1 MKKIGSQPTLSPT
14 SLVLLSIASTQLGSA
29 IAKTLFNTLSPAAV
43 VLLRVGFAAVVLLV
57 LWRSQIK
64 GIQRRNY
71 GVLILF
77 GLALGLMN
85 LSFYLAIERIPIG
98 IAVAL
103 EFLGPLGVAI
113 ANSRRLLDL
122 LWVLLA
128 GCGIVLLA
136 PIGGLTVNLTGI
148 ILALTAGGF
157 WAAYILLSAKVGRV
171 VPGGVG
177 LALAMAVAAI
187 VILPIGVITGGSA
200 LFNPQMLFI
209 GFGVAILSS
218 AIPYSFELEAL
229 RWLPVRVFGVLLSL
243 EPVAAAVIGFVVLRE
258 TLELRAVM
266 AIALVTVAAGGA
278 SLYGRGRG

>member
-1 MKKIGSQPTLSPT
+1 M
-14 SLVLLSIASTQLGSA
+14 LSIASTQLGSA
-29 IAKTLFNTLSPAAV
+29 IAKTLFSTLSPAAV

-64 GIQRRNY
+64 GIQRKNY
-71 GVLILF
+71 RALILF
-77 GLALGLMN
+77 GLSLGLMN

-103 EFLGPLGVAI
+103 EFIGPLGVAI

-122 LWVLLA
+122 LWVVLA
-128 GCGIVLLA
+128 GCGIVLLS
-136 PIGGLTVNLTGI
+136 PIGGLSVNLTGI

-157 WAAYILLSAKVGRV
+157 WAAYILLSAKVGQA

-187 VILPIGVITGGSA
+187 VMLPIGIVTGGSA
-200 LFNPQMLFI
+200 LLNPQMLLI

-229 RWLPVRVFGVLLSL
+229 RWMPVRVFGVLLSL
-243 EPVAAAVIGFVVLRE
+243 EPVAAAAIGFIVLRE
-258 TLELRAVM
+258 TLELRAIM
-266 AIALVTVAAGGA
+266 AISLVTIAAGGA
-278 SLYGRGRG
+278 SLYGSGRG

>member
-113 ANSRRLLDL
+113 ANPRRLLDL

-136 PIGGLTVNLTGI
+136 PIGGLSVNLTGI

-187 VILPIGVITGGSA
+187 VILPMGIVTGGSA
-200 LFNPQMLFI
+200 LLNPQMLFL
-209 GFGVAILSS
+209 G
-218 AIPYSFELEAL
+218 
-229 RWLPVRVFGVLLSL
+229 
-243 EPVAAAVIGFVVLRE
+243 
-258 TLELRAVM
+258 
-266 AIALVTVAAGGA
+266 
-278 SLYGRGRG
+278 